1 MSPQKANAFRKVS
14 GNWLAQSIPSKAG
27 PFPIL
32 RHREGNQSVGS
43 SAAAHLPL
51 EEPSGI
57 PRDWIWWGSCAL
69 SVSSAWR
76 MSRAI

>member
-57 PRDWIWWGSCAL
+57 PRDCGFGGDL
-69 SVSSAWR
+69 VL
-76 MSRAI
+76 